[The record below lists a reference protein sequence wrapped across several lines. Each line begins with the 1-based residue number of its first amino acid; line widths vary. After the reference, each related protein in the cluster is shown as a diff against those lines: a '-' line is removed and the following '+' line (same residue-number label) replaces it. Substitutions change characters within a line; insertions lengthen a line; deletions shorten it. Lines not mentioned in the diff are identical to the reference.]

1 MNHLR
6 HDIASEADIQVLV
19 DAFTEKLQAHPYLSA
34 LYEKLSPRDWKQH
47 LFLMERFWHSV
58 LLRSASFRGH
68 PLILHALLPACQIQA
83 AGWVH
88 LFHEVVEE
96 RFSGPTAA
104 KARAFAEKM
113 VRIFAYQ
120 PAVG

>member
-19 DAFTEKLQAHPYLSA
+19 DAFTEKLQAQPYLSA

-58 LLRSASFRGH
+58 LLRSASYRGH
-68 PLILHALLPACQIQA
+68 PLILHALLPACQAQA

-88 LFHEVVEE
+88 LFHEAVEE

-120 PAVG
+120 PAAG